1 MARGQDAHRPRRIRG
16 DAVCIRSGVASLGV
30 CPRQWRRVGG
40 SSARTLPKKSDNK
53 KTDPDDE
60 KKSEGQK
67 QSGTVT
73 GDSPNRV
80 TLLRDTDNDGRAD
93 ERHVLLEGLN
103 QPFGMAYVA
112 PYLYVANTDGVMR
125 FPYETG
131 QTHIKDPGQ
140 KIMSLP
146 AGGYNNHWTR
156 NIIASADKKRLLV
169 SVGSASNAA
178 EYGMKEEARRANIL
192 SIDLDG
198 KNEKVYGA
206 GLRNPNGM
214 AFEPETGAL
223 WTAVNERDNLGDDLV
238 PDYITSVQPGGF
250 YGWPYSYWGKN
261 RDPRVE
267 GGDDLVAR
275 AIVPDYA
282 MGNHTA
288 SLGLTFYTAEAFP
301 SRYRGG
307 AFVGQRGS
315 WNRSKFSGYKVAFV
329 PFKNGVPAGPV
340 EDFLTGFMP
349 DANTGD
355 TYGRPVGVAVDARGG
370 LLVADDTGNTVWR
383 VAPK

>member
-1 MARGQDAHRPRRIRG
+1 M
-16 DAVCIRSGVASLGV
+16 
-30 CPRQWRRVGG
+30 
-40 SSARTLPKKSDNK
+40 PKKSDNK